1 MLKDNFYA
9 QFGEDKVLYELFGEK
24 NVGVCV
30 EVGGYDGITGSNTYF
45 FEKIGWECL
54 ILEPIPEFCKKIKL
68 NRNCNILQIAA
79 SDKEGISDFYI
90 AKGVET
96 LSTIE
101 TDKKHFDRIHK
112 DGGSGIEQIKV
123 KTGLLTKIL
132 KNYGYRDID
141 FLTLDVEGHEMSA
154 LRGLDFKKI
163 NIKILIIEDATFGKS
178 KEIKNFMKAN
188 SFIRFKRT
196 GCNDWYAKKESNFFN
211 IFTVF
216 LLELKIFSVLQ
227 LKKIKSLFKSIFF
240 QNPLI

>member
-1 MLKDNFYA
+1 MLEHIFYA
-9 QFGEDKVLYELFGEK
+9 QFSEDKILYNLFGKK
-24 NVGVCV
+24 NIGVCV
-30 EVGGYDGITGSNTYF
+30 EVGGYDGITGSNTLF
-45 FEKIGWECL
+45 FEKIGWKCL
-54 ILEPIPEFCKKIKL
+54 ILEPIPDLCEKIKA
-68 NRNCNILQIAA
+68 NRNCDILQVAA
-79 SDKEGISDFYI
+79 SDKAGIRDFYI

-101 TDKKHFDRIHK
+101 TDKNHFDRIHK

-123 KTGLLTKIL
+123 KTELLTQIL
-132 KNYGYRDID
+132 KDNGYIEID

-178 KEIKNFMKAN
+178 NNVKNFMKAN

-211 IFTVF
+211 IFSVF
-216 LLELKIFSVLQ
+216 LIELEIFFILQ
-227 LKKIKSLFKSIFF
+227 FKKIKSLIKKVIFKT
-240 QNPLI
+240 L